1 MTSSEKLTVN
11 DTASVLTLANKITI
25 VRILCV
31 PIFILLLVYYVQA
44 LKHGEPSETQRWAAL
59 VIFTLVAVTD
69 ALDGYFARAR
79 NEVTKMGRVLDPL
92 ADKALLLSG
101 LILLTRPSIAA
112 LSPQIPIWLTTIVIS
127 RDVLSMAG
135 AWMIHH
141 FAGRVDIKP
150 RMSGKIATVL
160 QMLAIMGALA
170 QIPLPYFMTLVVGAG
185 VFTTISGLQYLFD
198 GLRQLENPSAT

>member
-1 MTSSEKLTVN
+1 M
-11 DTASVLTLANKITI
+11 
-25 VRILCV
+25 

-44 LKHGEPSETQRWAAL
+44 LKRGERPETQRWMAFILFAL
-59 VIFTLVAVTD
+59 VAGTD
-69 ALDGYFARAR
+69 ALDGYFARVR
-79 NEVTKMGRVLDPL
+79 NEITKMGRVLDPL

-101 LILLTRPSIAA
+101 LILLTRPSIGA

-150 RMSGKIATVL
+150 RISGKIATVL
-160 QMLAIMGALA
+160 QMLTIMWVLT
-170 QIPLPYFMTLVVGAG
+170 QIASPYFLVLVIGAG

-198 GLRQLENPSAT
+198 GLRQLENPSANSGGKV